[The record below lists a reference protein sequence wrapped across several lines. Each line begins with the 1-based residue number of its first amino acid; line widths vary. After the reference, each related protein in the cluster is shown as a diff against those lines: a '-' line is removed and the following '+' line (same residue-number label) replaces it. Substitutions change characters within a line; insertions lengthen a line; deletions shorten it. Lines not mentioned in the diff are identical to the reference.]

1 MHERISINALC
12 FLGAPLSEMADSWRE
27 LHPRRVS
34 FISDLVTDVESAAA
48 VVCDGGYEVET
59 IAHAFVQGH
68 LEPAEASWLEPRQRL
83 SRVIDAA
90 AALGARSIYVI
101 TGGHGTLAWE
111 EAAECF
117 ARAIAPCV
125 ERADAAGV
133 SLLTEGSS
141 ALNAHMHLAHSLRDT
156 IALAELAGIGVNIDI
171 YNIWTEAELRATI
184 ERAMPRCGLIQVSDY
199 IYGDQSPRARAVPGD
214 GAIPLER
221 ILGWALDA
229 GYRGAFDLE
238 LLGPRIDDEGRLD
251 ATRRA
256 AEYVG
261 ELLRKL
267 GA

>member
-1 MHERISINALC
+1 M
-12 FLGAPLSEMADSWRE
+12 
-27 LHPRRVS
+27 
-34 FISDLVTDVESAAA
+34 
-48 VVCDGGYEVET
+48 
-59 IAHAFVQGH
+59 
-68 LEPAEASWLEPRQRL
+68 
-83 SRVIDAA
+83 
-90 AALGARSIYVI
+90 
-101 TGGHGTLAWE
+101 
-111 EAAECF
+111 
-117 ARAIAPCV
+117 

-261 ELLRKL
+261 ALLRKL